1 MLLTSDNNTQK
12 NCGFCGE
19 SIPLRAGR
27 CPYCGSILEVTVDS
41 SYHINHIDPQENS
54 AVPQNAAT
62 PEKPDITGNPDIMQN
77 PVMTGNPDEPE
88 RPLMTDHIAKPV
100 NPGTQNGPGVAENT
114 DTGARPYNNYRSIP
128 ERKPENNGKYP
139 LSNGMKV
146 FLTVICTIIPGL
158 GQLVGIIAAIV
169 FMNSDDDSDRRSF
182 GVSLLVASLV
192 MFVFACIGCFILV
205 IAISSSSQMLY

>member
-1 MLLTSDNNTQK
+1 MLLTSDNNKQK

-41 SYHINHIDPQENS
+41 SYHIDPQENT
-54 AVPQNAAT
+54 AVPQNAAA
-62 PEKPDITGNPDIMQN
+62 PEKPNITGNPDITEN
-77 PVMTGNPDEPE
+77 PVTTGEPGE
-88 RPLMTDHIAKPV
+88 SEKTEMTDHYAKPM
-100 NPGTQNGPGVAENT
+100 NPGTQNESGIAGNN
-114 DTGARPYNNYRSIP
+114 DTGARLYNNFRPIP
-128 ERKPENNGKYP
+128 ERKPENYGKYP

-158 GQLVGIIAAIV
+158 GQLAGIIAAIV
-169 FMNSDDDSDRRSF
+169 FMNSDDDSDRKSF
-182 GVSLLVASLV
+182 GVALLVASLI